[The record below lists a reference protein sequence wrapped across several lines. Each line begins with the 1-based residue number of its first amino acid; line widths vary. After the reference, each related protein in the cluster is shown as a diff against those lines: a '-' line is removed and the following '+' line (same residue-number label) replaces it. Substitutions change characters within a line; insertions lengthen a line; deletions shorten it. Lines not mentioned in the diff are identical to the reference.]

1 MKKYM
6 ILLIMFEIIIAIALD
21 INATEVFLES
31 DNAKVGK
38 GILVEKNGT
47 ICIIT
52 PGHVVSGSSI
62 SKSLCIANKYVNA
75 HREANFEQD
84 ISILKIIVDSQISE
98 CKPSK
103 LERIEDLNTILED
116 NTEGVLSLR
125 LQNGGY
131 DRIPVIITKWGPLYH
146 YIEISPKKSD
156 RLLSE
161 GMSGST
167 LRINDD
173 ICGMLLSVN
182 RTDNRGHVI
191 RQDFLHDVV
200 SSYFKAQKPRPRKKK
215 FRSKPINRLSGS
227 LLGSIAKKYGF
238 FDSVFNNSG
247 AGFSN
252 DYVLQNDGEV
262 VYDRAS
268 GLMWQQSGSYN
279 MTFADAKEYVNQ
291 LNQDRFA
298 GYNDWRLPTVDESM
312 SLMERKENNDDLYI
326 DSVFDSIQRYIWTS
340 DGHRAKSA
348 YVAKFMSGNLG
359 STLIRKNDYFVRAVR

>member
-1 MKKYM
+1 
-6 ILLIMFEIIIAIALD
+6 MFEIIIAIAIAID

-38 GILVEKNGT
+38 GILVEKNGI

-62 SKSLCIANKYVNA
+62 SKSLCIANKFVNA
-75 HREANFEQD
+75 RREANFEQD
-84 ISILKIIVDSQISE
+84 ISILKIIVDNQKSE

-125 LQNGGY
+125 MQNGGY
-131 DRIPVIITKWGPLYH
+131 DRIPVIITKWSHLYH
-146 YIEISPKKSD
+146 YIEISPKQSD

-200 SSYFKAQKPRPRKKK
+200 SSYFKVQKPPIPVTK
-215 FRSKPINRLSGS
+215 FRSTPLEDLHSYSVVSMLKN
-227 LLGSIAKKYGF
+227 YGF
-238 FDSVFNNSG
+238 YDLVSNKNASG
-247 AGFSN
+247 FPN
-252 DYVLQNDGEV
+252 DYKLQNKGKV
-262 VYDRAS
+262 VFDHAC
-268 GLMWQQSGSYN
+268 GLMWQQSGSTKEVKYKK
-279 MTFADAKEYVNQ
+279 AKKYVKK
-291 LNQDRFA
+291 LNKDKFA
-298 GYNDWRLPTVDESM
+298 GYNDWRLPTLEEAM
-312 SLMERKENNDDLYI
+312 SLMEPKKNDGLCIDLR
-326 DSVFDSIQRYIWTS
+326 FNTIQLWIWTS
-340 DGHRAKSA
+340 DLYSGEVKPAAWLLDFISGMCQTRHLID
-348 YVAKFMSGNLG
+348 KF
-359 STLIRKNDYFVRAVR
+359 YVRAVRSEQ